1 MKINSYS
8 IGMESER
15 TYSSYETRK
24 LNISAVRINSN
35 ALKSATDEGDTFKNL
50 SWNLKEE
57 DEAAA
62 IRQRRTAPITHVDDR
77 EVTRVRN
84 SFIQHLWQ
92 MFFGR
97 EKADELK
104 EYMGWDETGYES
116 MSSQDSGIY
125 NLTPRPVNMLVISGS
140 FETYFEENQ
149 SMSFHTGGYVQCEDG
164 RTIDFGLD
172 VEMTAS
178 FTQYYKEEG
187 ISAQAMCDPLVL
199 NFEGNVAGLS
209 DMKFTFDLDADGT
222 EDEISTLAGGN
233 GFLALDL
240 NNDGRIN
247 DGSELFGTKSGNGF
261 ADLSQYDE
269 DGNGFIDENDSVFD
283 RLKIWIKDEN
293 GEDVL
298 YNLKEKNV
306 GAIYLGNV
314 NTDFVMR
321 GMEGNVNG
329 ALRRSGAFLYE
340 DGSGAGVISHLDI
353 AN

>member
-1 MKINSYS
+1 
-8 IGMESER
+8 
-15 TYSSYETRK
+15 
-24 LNISAVRINSN
+24 
-35 ALKSATDEGDTFKNL
+35 
-50 SWNLKEE
+50 
-57 DEAAA
+57 
-62 IRQRRTAPITHVDDR
+62 
-77 EVTRVRN
+77 
-84 SFIQHLWQ
+84 
-92 MFFGR
+92 
-97 EKADELK
+97 
-104 EYMGWDETGYES
+104 
-116 MSSQDSGIY
+116 MSSHDSGIY

-209 DMKFTFDLDADGT
+209 DMKFKFDLDAEGT
-222 EDEISTLAGGN
+222 EDEIYTLAGGN

-283 RLKIWIKDEN
+283 RLKIWVKDEN
-293 GEDVL
+293 GEDAL
-298 YNLKEKNV
+298 FNLKEKNV

-321 GMEGNVNG
+321 GMEGDVNG
-329 ALRRSGAFLYE
+329 ALRRIGAFLYE

>member
-172 VEMTAS
+172 DEMTAS

-209 DMKFTFDLDADGT
+209 DMKFKFDLDADGT

>member
-62 IRQRRTAPITHVDDR
+62 IRQRRTSPITHVDDR

-104 EYMGWDETGYES
+104 EYMDEDAGYDN
-116 MSSQDSGIY
+116 MSSLNAGVY
-125 NLTPRPVNMLVISGS
+125 NLKPRPVNMLVLSGS
-140 FETYFEENQ
+140 FETYYEENQ

-209 DMKFTFDLDADGT
+209 DMKFKFDLDADGT

-321 GMEGNVNG
+321 GMEGDVNG

>member
-62 IRQRRTAPITHVDDR
+62 IRQRRTSPITHVDDR

-209 DMKFTFDLDADGT
+209 DMKFKFDLDADGT

>member
-209 DMKFTFDLDADGT
+209 DMKFKFDLDADGT

-293 GEDVL
+293 GEDAL
-298 YNLKEKNV
+298 FNLKEKNV

-321 GMEGNVNG
+321 GMEGDVNG

>member
-8 IGMESER
+8 IGMESGR

-209 DMKFTFDLDADGT
+209 DMKFKFDLDADGT

>member
-209 DMKFTFDLDADGT
+209 DMKFKFDLDADGT

-314 NTDFVMR
+314 NTDIVMR

>member
-116 MSSQDSGIY
+116 ISSQDSGIY

-209 DMKFTFDLDADGT
+209 DMKFKFDLDADGT

>member
-209 DMKFTFDLDADGT
+209 DMKFKFDLDADGT

-247 DGSELFGTKSGNGF
+247 DGSELFGSKSGNGF

>member
-209 DMKFTFDLDADGT
+209 DMKFKFDLDADGT

-283 RLKIWIKDEN
+283 RLKVWIKDEN
-293 GEDVL
+293 GEDAL
-298 YNLKEKNV
+298 FNLKEKNV

-321 GMEGNVNG
+321 GMEGDVNG

>member
-209 DMKFTFDLDADGT
+209 DMKFKFDLDADGT

>member
-24 LNISAVRINSN
+24 LNISAVKINSN
-35 ALKSATDEGDTFKNL
+35 ALKGTTDDGDTFKNL
-50 SWNLKEE
+50 SWNLKED
-57 DEAAA
+57 DEASA
-62 IRQRRTAPITHVDDR
+62 IRQRRMAPITHVDDR
-77 EVTRVRN
+77 AVNRVRN

-92 MFFGR
+92 MFFGK
-97 EKADELK
+97 EKADELR
-104 EYMGWDETGYES
+104 EYMDGETGNYGL
-116 MSSQDSGIY
+116 SSPEMNVY
-125 NLTPRPVNMLVISGS
+125 NLQPRPANMLVLSGS
-140 FETYFEENQ
+140 FETYYEENQ
-149 SMSFHTGGYVQCEDG
+149 SMNFHTGGYVQCEDG

-172 VEMTAS
+172 VEMSAS
-178 FTQYYKEEG
+178 FTKYYKEEG
-187 ISAQAMCDPLVL
+187 IGIQAMCDPLVL

-209 DMKFTFDLDADGT
+209 DMKFKFDLDCDGT
-222 EDEISTLAGGN
+222 EDEISTLASGN

-247 DGSELFGTKSGNGF
+247 DGSELFGSKSGDGF

>member
-125 NLTPRPVNMLVISGS
+125 NLKPRPVNMLVLSGS
-140 FETYFEENQ
+140 FETYYEENQ

-209 DMKFTFDLDADGT
+209 DMKFKFDLDADGT

>member
-116 MSSQDSGIY
+116 ISSQDSGIY

-209 DMKFTFDLDADGT
+209 DMKFKFDLDADGT

-240 NNDGRIN
+240 NTDGRIN
-247 DGSELFGTKSGNGF
+247 DGSELFGSKSGDGF

-283 RLKIWIKDEN
+283 RLKVWIKDEN
-293 GEDVL
+293 GEDAL
-298 YNLKEKNV
+298 FNLKEKNV

>member
-57 DEAAA
+57 DEVAA

-209 DMKFTFDLDADGT
+209 DMKFKFDLDADGT

>member
-104 EYMGWDETGYES
+104 EYMGWDETGYGS

-209 DMKFTFDLDADGT
+209 DMKFKFDLDADGT

>member
-50 SWNLKEE
+50 SWNPKEE

-209 DMKFTFDLDADGT
+209 DMKFKFDLDADGT

>member
-1 MKINSYS
+1 MKINSHS

-209 DMKFTFDLDADGT
+209 DMKFKFDLDADGT

>member
-77 EVTRVRN
+77 EVNRVRN

-92 MFFGR
+92 MFFGK

-209 DMKFTFDLDADGT
+209 DMKFKFDLDADGT

>member
-62 IRQRRTAPITHVDDR
+62 IRQRRTAPIAHVDDR

-140 FETYFEENQ
+140 FETYFEEYQ
-149 SMSFHTGGYVQCEDG
+149 SMSCHTGGYVQCEDG

-209 DMKFTFDLDADGT
+209 DMKFKFDLDADGT

>member
-209 DMKFTFDLDADGT
+209 DMKFKFDLDADGT

-269 DGNGFIDENDSVFD
+269 DGNGFIDENDSVSD

>member
-92 MFFGR
+92 MFFGK

-209 DMKFTFDLDADGT
+209 DMKFKFDLDADGT

>member
-1 MKINSYS
+1 MD
-8 IGMESER
+8 SER

-209 DMKFTFDLDADGT
+209 DMKFKFDLDADGT

>member
-209 DMKFTFDLDADGT
+209 DMKFKFDLDADGT

-314 NTDFVMR
+314 NKDFVMR

>member
-209 DMKFTFDLDADGT
+209 DMKFKFDLDADGT

-233 GFLALDL
+233 GFLALDF

>member
-24 LNISAVRINSN
+24 LNISEVRINSN

-209 DMKFTFDLDADGT
+209 DMKFKFDLDADGT

-293 GEDVL
+293 GEDAL
-298 YNLKEKNV
+298 FNLKEKNV

-321 GMEGNVNG
+321 GMEGDVNG

>member
-57 DEAAA
+57 DEADA

-209 DMKFTFDLDADGT
+209 DMKFKFDLDADGT

-269 DGNGFIDENDSVFD
+269 YGNGFIDENDSVFD

>member
-209 DMKFTFDLDADGT
+209 DMKFKFDLDADGT

-240 NNDGRIN
+240 NTDGRIN

>member
-24 LNISAVRINSN
+24 LNISAVKINSN
-35 ALKSATDEGDTFKNL
+35 ALKGMTDDGDTFKNL
-50 SWNLKEE
+50 SWNLKED
-57 DEAAA
+57 DEASA
-62 IRQRRTAPITHVDDR
+62 IRQRRTSPITHVDDR
-77 EVTRVRN
+77 AVNRVRN

-92 MFFGR
+92 MFFGK

-104 EYMGWDETGYES
+104 EYMDGETGNYGL
-116 MSSQDSGIY
+116 SSPEMNVY
-125 NLTPRPVNMLVISGS
+125 NLQPRPVNMLVLSGS
-140 FETYFEENQ
+140 FETYYEENQ
-149 SMSFHTGGYVQCEDG
+149 SMNFHTGGYVQCEDG

-172 VEMTAS
+172 VEMSAS
-178 FTQYYKEEG
+178 FTKYYKEEG
-187 ISAQAMCDPLVL
+187 IGIQAMCDPLVL

-209 DMKFTFDLDADGT
+209 DMKFKFDLDCDGT
-222 EDEISTLAGGN
+222 EDEISTLASGN

-247 DGSELFGTKSGNGF
+247 DGSELFGSKSGDGF

-298 YNLKEKNV
+298 FNLKEKNV

-321 GMEGNVNG
+321 GMEGDVNG

>member
-209 DMKFTFDLDADGT
+209 DMKFKFDLDADGT

-240 NNDGRIN
+240 NNDDRIN

>member
-209 DMKFTFDLDADGT
+209 DMKFKFDLDADGT

-247 DGSELFGTKSGNGF
+247 DGSELFGTKSGDGF

>member
-209 DMKFTFDLDADGT
+209 DMKFKFDLDADGT

-340 DGSGAGVISHLDI
+340 DGSEAGVISHLDI

>member
-209 DMKFTFDLDADGT
+209 DMKFKFDLDADGT

-240 NNDGRIN
+240 NTDGRIN

-340 DGSGAGVISHLDI
+340 DGSGAGIISHLDI

>member
-125 NLTPRPVNMLVISGS
+125 NLTPRPVNMLVLSGS
-140 FETYFEENQ
+140 FETYYEENQ
-149 SMSFHTGGYVQCEDG
+149 SMNFHTGGYVQCEDG

-209 DMKFTFDLDADGT
+209 DMKFKFDLDADGT

>member
-1 MKINSYS
+1 MDEDAGYDN
-8 IGMESER
+8 M
-15 TYSSYETRK
+15 SS
-24 LNISAVRINSN
+24 LNAGVY
-35 ALKSATDEGDTFKNL
+35 
-50 SWNLKEE
+50 NLK
-57 DEAAA
+57 
-62 IRQRRTAPITHVDDR
+62 
-77 EVTRVRN
+77 
-84 SFIQHLWQ
+84 
-92 MFFGR
+92 
-97 EKADELK
+97 
-104 EYMGWDETGYES
+104 
-116 MSSQDSGIY
+116 
-125 NLTPRPVNMLVISGS
+125 PRPVNMLVLSGS
-140 FETYFEENQ
+140 FETYYEENQ

-209 DMKFTFDLDADGT
+209 DMKFKFDLDADGT

-306 GAIYLGNV
+306 GVIYLGNV

-340 DGSGAGVISHLDI
+340 DGSGAGIISHLDI

>member
-209 DMKFTFDLDADGT
+209 DMKFKFDLDADGT

-283 RLKIWIKDEN
+283 RLEIWIKDEN

>member
-209 DMKFTFDLDADGT
+209 DMKFKFDLDADGT

-298 YNLKEKNV
+298 FNLKEKNV

-321 GMEGNVNG
+321 GMEGDVNG

>member
-1 MKINSYS
+1 
-8 IGMESER
+8 
-15 TYSSYETRK
+15 
-24 LNISAVRINSN
+24 
-35 ALKSATDEGDTFKNL
+35 
-50 SWNLKEE
+50 
-57 DEAAA
+57 
-62 IRQRRTAPITHVDDR
+62 
-77 EVTRVRN
+77 
-84 SFIQHLWQ
+84 
-92 MFFGR
+92 
-97 EKADELK
+97 
-104 EYMGWDETGYES
+104 MGWDETGYES

-209 DMKFTFDLDADGT
+209 DMKFKFDLDADGT

-293 GEDVL
+293 GEDAL
-298 YNLKEKNV
+298 FNLKEKNV

>member
-116 MSSQDSGIY
+116 ISSQDSGIY

-209 DMKFTFDLDADGT
+209 DMKFKFDLDADGT

-321 GMEGNVNG
+321 GMEGDVNG